1 MLSNSE
7 LKEDDFAFVYLDV
20 DQLPIAWLA
29 YRGVIN
35 SCDVKTANPSNL
47 SFFLMD
53 IVQRGMDAALRREGV
68 LEAMRVRHYSSRLSR
83 LKCVYAWPS
92 LEMAARGCY
101 GRGKFH
107 EKNLVAIA
115 PMDRNYK
122 RDEHDSNWITDFD
135 SLPAVGTAKRY
146 WDGEQTATPLTECL
160 LSGRFLILGT
170 KVRERAYDT
179 IKKANPNSLA
189 MLELS
194 RLAVEFQSDLGS
206 IAPWIKRDDETLFA
220 SFVMRYAEIEGLQ
233 VFAQAIKKWQAD
245 NSFPI
250 NFEALKPLTSPEK
263 SAELDAQF
271 AVPDLRPFER
281 TFRIDKFS
289 KLGEFTRRVIN
300 GEMT

>member
-1 MLSNSE
+1 
-7 LKEDDFAFVYLDV
+7 
-20 DQLPIAWLA
+20 
-29 YRGVIN
+29 
-35 SCDVKTANPSNL
+35 
-47 SFFLMD
+47 
-53 IVQRGMDAALRREGV
+53 
-68 LEAMRVRHYSSRLSR
+68 
-83 LKCVYAWPS
+83 
-92 LEMAARGCY
+92 
-101 GRGKFH
+101 
-107 EKNLVAIA
+107 
-115 PMDRNYK
+115 
-122 RDEHDSNWITDFD
+122 
-135 SLPAVGTAKRY
+135 
-146 WDGEQTATPLTECL
+146 
-160 LSGRFLILGT
+160 
-170 KVRERAYDT
+170 
-179 IKKANPNSLA
+179 